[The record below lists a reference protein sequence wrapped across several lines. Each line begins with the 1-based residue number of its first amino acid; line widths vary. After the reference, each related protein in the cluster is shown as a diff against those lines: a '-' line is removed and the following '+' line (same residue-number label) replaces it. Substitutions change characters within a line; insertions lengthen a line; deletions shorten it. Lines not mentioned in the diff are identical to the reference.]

1 MKEVVLDTE
10 TTGISVKEGH
20 RIVEI
25 GCIELENLIPTKN
38 TFHCYLN
45 PERKVSEKALEVH
58 GYTDE
63 FLSKQKKF
71 DEIGEEFL
79 SFIKDKRIIIHNA
92 EFDLGHLNN
101 ELSIFG
107 KKKIDNEIVDT
118 LILARDKFPGSPV
131 SLDALC
137 KRYKIDNSKRTQ
149 HTALIDCDLLAKVY
163 INLIDQKEP
172 TLNLQNQDEENAA
185 VESLLGQLLESVKAI
200 DQRREQSLLEMQQVA
215 IELAIAAAS
224 HLVETVIEE
233 DRFGIEDLIQSTFE
247 QAGSDRSLRFSL
259 HPDDLELLQRRI
271 SVTKSYQEL
280 RRLEFIEDF
289 QLPRGSFQIHLPDG
303 QTWLTGISLRLAEI
317 RKHWLEELDAAQVE
331 RRQTETTNSSLRRFP
346 DRRETA

>member
-1 MKEVVLDTE
+1 MKEVILDTE
-10 TTGISVKEGH
+10 TTGISIKEGH

-25 GCIELENLIPTKN
+25 GCIELDNLIPTKN
-38 TFHCYLN
+38 RFHCYLN

-71 DEIGEEFL
+71 SDVGEQFL
-79 SFIKDKRIIIHNA
+79 AFIKDKRLIIHNA

-107 KKKIDNEIVDT
+107 KNKINNEIVDT

-137 KRYKIDNSKRTQ
+137 KRYRIDNSIRTQ

-172 TLNLQNQDEENAA
+172 TLNFQN
-185 VESLLGQLLESVKAI
+185 
-200 DQRREQSLLEMQQVA
+200 
-215 IELAIAAAS
+215 
-224 HLVETVIEE
+224 
-233 DRFGIEDLIQSTFE
+233 
-247 QAGSDRSLRFSL
+247 
-259 HPDDLELLQRRI
+259 
-271 SVTKSYQEL
+271 
-280 RRLEFIEDF
+280 
-289 QLPRGSFQIHLPDG
+289 
-303 QTWLTGISLRLAEI
+303 
-317 RKHWLEELDAAQVE
+317 LD
-331 RRQTETTNSSLRRFP
+331 TETDNQNSSKVSYFKKVIKPSEDEILKHNEYLKNHLKKNYF
-346 DRRETA
+346 